1 MKIQNHEFKE
11 KEGDK
16 LEDKIQEMFTRHT
29 KTADLMR
36 QVNEEIVQM
45 SPAEFAIYINAVEI
59 PHTEILKTKKSK
71 YEKEG
76 NENEKN

>member
-1 MKIQNHEFKE
+1 
-11 KEGDK
+11 
-16 LEDKIQEMFTRHT
+16 MFERHA

-45 SPAEFAIYINAVEI
+45 SPAEFAIYINAVEM
-59 PHTEILKTKKSK
+59 PHTEVLKTKKSN